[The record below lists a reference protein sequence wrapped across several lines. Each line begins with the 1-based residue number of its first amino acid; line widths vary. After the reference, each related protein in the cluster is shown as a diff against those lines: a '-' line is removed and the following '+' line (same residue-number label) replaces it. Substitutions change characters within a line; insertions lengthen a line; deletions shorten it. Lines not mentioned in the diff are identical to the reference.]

1 MKNKL
6 FPLIVCSVLA
16 VPVLFAQNSLTAD
29 VTKDDNSFTGT
40 VSSDKGSASIT
51 IQGPTKGD
59 ISTRKDSESEG
70 GFNPATGKATDSVE
84 APSGSFGDVS
94 IGMDVKSVKEALLKD
109 RRFGYQGERDVSLL
123 AGENNTLIE
132 TDAARFSPYPWLD
145 RCWFQFRDDKLY
157 VMSINMNQEKLDHYS
172 VFSALCEKYGAPTTL
187 NPEKAEW
194 VGSDVIV
201 DLERPLCLKYTDRAT
216 FEKIQ
221 AESNVEET
229 VAEQNRAQ
237 FLQGL

>member
-1 MKNKL
+1 
-6 FPLIVCSVLA
+6 
-16 VPVLFAQNSLTAD
+16 
-29 VTKDDNSFTGT
+29 
-40 VSSDKGSASIT
+40 
-51 IQGPTKGD
+51 
-59 ISTRKDSESEG
+59 
-70 GFNPATGKATDSVE
+70 
-84 APSGSFGDVS
+84 
-94 IGMDVKSVKEALLKD
+94 
-109 RRFGYQGERDVSLL
+109 
-123 AGENNTLIE
+123 
-132 TDAARFSPYPWLD
+132 
-145 RCWFQFRDDKLY
+145 
-157 VMSINMNQEKLDHYS
+157 MSINMNQEKLDHYS